1 MGSVKH
7 SVEHIANGHHIY
19 FLTVP
24 NMGGR
29 QLSLTE
35 ADTCLKLAKLKA
47 QTKFGKVWS
56 LPTKQ
61 TMYELFS
68 KKALSAVN
76 A

>member
-1 MGSVKH
+1 MGSVN
-7 SVEHIANGHHIY
+7 HIANNHHIY
-19 FLTVP
+19 FLTAP
-24 NMGGR
+24 NTGGR

-35 ADTCLKLAKLKA
+35 ADTCLKLGKLKA
-47 QTKFGKVWS
+47 QTKFGKVWA

-68 KKALSAVN
+68 KKALSAGN